1 MSRILD
7 AIGRLLPARA
17 PTPDQK
23 ASATGALIALETLG
37 QPAWAPRNYEAF
49 AREGFMQN
57 AIVYRSVRMIA
68 EAAASVPLLAYDGDD
83 ELDAH
88 PLLDLIA
95 RPSPDHTSTDFLEA
109 WYGFL
114 LVAGNAYVEA
124 VAVSG
129 RLRELYV
136 LRPDRMKV
144 IPGPN
149 GWPEAFEYSAN
160 GMTTRFAGEAVGSV
174 RPILHT
180 RLFHPDNDHYGMS
193 PIEAAATAI
202 DIHNETSAWNKAL
215 LDNSARPSGALVYA
229 AKNGNL
235 TGEQFKRLRAELEEA
250 FQGARNAGRPMLL
263 EGGLD
268 WKPLSLSPKDMDF
281 IAAKHAAARDIA
293 LALGV
298 PPMLLGIPG
307 DNTYTWDARPYPAF
321 PFDTDAWGDGDNWQR
336 GHWLTGRF
344 SSAPLAETV
353 AKLLG
358 DFGFDAHSTASL
370 NGTVPGYVI
379 DRVMAAR
386 DALEPLELAYFFDS
400 LESGAQIVFR
410 HRGSEP
416 PALELEEGDL
426 VETRAGSALLTLT
439 RGQETELPASAK
451 LRFIASSGEYGQA
464 IAEARRIAGASGRV
478 SEADL
483 PLVLDSAQAETI
495 AETLLFESWAARER
509 ASFSLPPSCLAIEPA
524 DVVRLAT
531 ASPDVDSRLLRI
543 TEIGEHGDREVEA
556 RSVDPEI
563 YDAGAGRERTG
574 RTTIPVIAGQ
584 PLVEF
589 VDLPLLRGDEPPA
602 AGYAAAIQSP
612 WSGSVAIY
620 GSPETSGYVLK
631 AMASVPATIGV
642 TLSDL
647 PPGPEGRLD
656 YATRLTVEVEGEALT
671 SCTTLQLLAGR
682 NIAAVCNEAGEWEVL
697 QFAAATLIAT
707 GTYELSGLLRGQ
719 GGTER
724 AMRSPLAAGARFVL
738 VNSALTRV
746 DLATSEIRLPYYWRF
761 GPAARDIGDATF
773 ATETHTYEG
782 LGLKP
787 LSPVHVRAERTAG
800 DLTLSWLRRT
810 RIGGDA
816 WETPDVPLS
825 EDWESYEIEI
835 LDGES
840 VQRTLSATSN
850 SVVYTAAQQT
860 ADFGAPQSAIAVRVY
875 QLSGSYGRG
884 TPRDATV

>member
-83 ELDAH
+83 ELDTH

-202 DIHNETSAWNKAL
+202 DINNETSAWNKAL

-307 DNTYTWDARPYPAF
+307 DNTYSNYGEAQRAF
-321 PFDTDAWGDGDNWQR
+321 WR
-336 GHWLTGRF
+336 
-344 SSAPLAETV
+344 
-353 AKLLG
+353 
-358 DFGFDAHSTASL
+358 
-370 NGTVPGYVI
+370 GTVLPLVH
-379 DRVMAAR
+379 RMAKAFSMW
-386 DALEPLELAYFFDS
+386 LA
-400 LESGAQIVFR
+400 
-410 HRGSEP
+410 
-416 PALELEEGDL
+416 PA
-426 VETRAGSALLTLT
+426 
-439 RGQETELPASAK
+439 
-451 LRFIASSGEYGQA
+451 YG
-464 IAEARRIAGASGRV
+464 GRV
-478 SEADL
+478 SLRPDL
-483 PLVLDSAQAETI
+483 DQ
-495 AETLLFESWAARER
+495 
-509 ASFSLPPSCLAIEPA
+509 
-524 DVVRLAT
+524 
-531 ASPDVDSRLLRI
+531 
-543 TEIGEHGDREVEA
+543 
-556 RSVDPEI
+556 
-563 YDAGAGRERTG
+563 
-574 RTTIPVIAGQ
+574 
-584 PLVEF
+584 
-589 VDLPLLRGDEPPA
+589 
-602 AGYAAAIQSP
+602 
-612 WSGSVAIY
+612 
-620 GSPETSGYVLK
+620 
-631 AMASVPATIGV
+631 
-642 TLSDL
+642 
-647 PPGPEGRLD
+647 
-656 YATRLTVEVEGEALT
+656 VEGLSAEREALWARIER
-671 SCTTLQLLAGR
+671 SSFLTLDEKRAAVGYGARLCAISAGR
-682 NIAAVCNEAGEWEVL
+682 NTFVK
-697 QFAAATLIAT
+697 
-707 GTYELSGLLRGQ
+707 SGD
-719 GGTER
+719 T
-724 AMRSPLAAGARFVL
+724 
-738 VNSALTRV
+738 
-746 DLATSEIRLPYYWRF
+746 
-761 GPAARDIGDATF
+761 
-773 ATETHTYEG
+773 
-782 LGLKP
+782 
-787 LSPVHVRAERTAG
+787 
-800 DLTLSWLRRT
+800 
-810 RIGGDA
+810 
-816 WETPDVPLS
+816 
-825 EDWESYEIEI
+825 
-835 LDGES
+835 
-840 VQRTLSATSN
+840 
-850 SVVYTAAQQT
+850 
-860 ADFGAPQSAIAVRVY
+860 
-875 QLSGSYGRG
+875 
-884 TPRDATV
+884 